1 MNKWVN
7 KWVMDVLK
15 LYPMDEFFR
24 KQGLELTNMTIYDFR
39 WGRIKYKDDQGK
51 ELELELCYDAKNIE
65 VNYMALKQKVLCES
79 LGKELVQFIKENDR
93 CSMRFYLNG
102 KASTKLGMPF

>member
-1 MNKWVN
+1 MNKWLT
-7 KWVMDVLK
+7 DILK
-15 LYPMDEFFR
+15 LYPMDEFFQ
-24 KQGLELTNMTIYDFR
+24 KEGLELTHISIYDFR
-39 WGRIKYKDDQGK
+39 WGRIKYKDQGK
-51 ELELELCYDAKNIE
+51 DFELELCYDAKSIE
-65 VNYMALKQKVLCES
+65 VNFMVSKQKKLCES